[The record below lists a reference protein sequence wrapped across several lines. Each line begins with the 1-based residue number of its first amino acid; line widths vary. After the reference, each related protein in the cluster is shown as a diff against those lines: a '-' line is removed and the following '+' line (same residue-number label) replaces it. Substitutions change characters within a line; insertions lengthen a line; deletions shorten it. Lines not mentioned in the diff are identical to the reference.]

1 MIYLDFEG
9 FIKETPSLVGYK
21 IDGKFTQL
29 ILDEDLSLIS
39 EETDINFMDFEEF
52 CHEIIARSNKTKEPI
67 VAWSDNELF
76 VFKEFQENI
85 HYCNLLQV
93 AKKQIKKNKLLVKT
107 HKEMPEYWVGQRI
120 TRTGR
125 VNNNNNAFLKKRW
138 DLVTI
143 LKLLDYPSLS
153 TGYGKGKVTA
163 RLSAI
168 KKGLNARG
176 SYKRLTAV
184 QKAKWTKLKQHNFV
198 DVDGMEYI
206 VKNLD
211 ISME

>member
-9 FIKETPSLVGYK
+9 FINETPSLVGYI

-39 EETDINFMDFEEF
+39 EETDINFMNFEEF

-93 AKKQIKKNKLLVKT
+93 AKKQIKKNKLLVKA

-125 VNNNNNAFLKKRW
+125 INNNNNPFLKKRW

-153 TGYGKGKVTA
+153 TGYGKRKVTA

-168 KKGLNARG
+168 KKGLNAKG
-176 SYKRLTAV
+176 SYKELTAV